1 MTRTDGLIL
10 DTCAMI
16 WLSQGEILAESAM
29 SVIERARRAK
39 VVICVSPMS
48 AWEAGMLVSKDRLP
62 AVTDANRWFDQFVD
76 VAQVSVHPM
85 PTKVLIASSYLPELD
100 HKDPVDRIIIATARE
115 ENYAIVTRDLTIL
128 AYGAAGHVRTVRC

>member
-1 MTRTDGLIL
+1 
-10 DTCAMI
+10 
-16 WLSQGEILAESAM
+16 
-29 SVIERARRAK
+29 
-39 VVICVSPMS
+39 
-48 AWEAGMLVSKDRLP
+48 MLVSKDRLP
-62 AVTDANRWFDQFVD
+62 AVTDANRWFDEFVD

-115 ENYAIVTRDLTIL
+115 ENYAIVTRDLTML